1 MPTLTSRRA
10 VFLTA
15 AVMAALLVGGCTG
28 QTADSTAGTAPGT
41 TASTLPTT
49 TTVPPLTTEEVAWLD
64 ALTNMKET
72 FEKKRDK
79 VLRAGT
85 GGVSRA
91 LEALLG
97 RTVGACGRD
106 LAQVGPPP
114 SDRLQP
120 VYALAKKACQQFGKA
135 ARCHAMVVKLSLP
148 SGGVV
153 VGSPQ
158 ERPWKRASR
167 CSQVAADKG
176 LELLEQA
183 EAKGVEIQVE
193 NG

>member
-1 MPTLTSRRA
+1 MARQGVA
-10 VFLTA
+10 VHGEGWDRTLTA
-15 AVMAALLVGGCTG
+15 ARRSPRCR
-28 QTADSTAGTAPGT
+28 S
-41 TASTLPTT
+41 
-49 TTVPPLTTEEVAWLD
+49 E
-64 ALTNMKET
+64 
-72 FEKKRDK
+72 
-79 VLRAGT
+79 
-85 GGVSRA
+85 
-91 LEALLG
+91 
-97 RTVGACGRD
+97 
-106 LAQVGPPP
+106 PPP

-135 ARCHAMVVKLSLP
+135 ARCHATVVKLSLP

-158 ERPWKRASR
+158 ERPWKQASR

>member
-1 MPTLTSRRA
+1 MRRPGGRLHRRHRTRDHRQHAPDDHDGTSPDHR
-10 VFLTA
+10 
-15 AVMAALLVGGCTG
+15 GG
-28 QTADSTAGTAPGT
+28 
-41 TASTLPTT
+41 
-49 TTVPPLTTEEVAWLD
+49 
-64 ALTNMKET
+64 
-72 FEKKRDK
+72 R
-79 VLRAGT
+79 
-85 GGVSRA
+85 
-91 LEALLG
+91 
-97 RTVGACGRD
+97 

-120 VYALAKKACQQFGKA
+120 VDALAKKACQQFGKA
-135 ARCHAMVVKLSLP
+135 ARCHATVVKLSLP

-158 ERPWKRASR
+158 ERPWKQASR